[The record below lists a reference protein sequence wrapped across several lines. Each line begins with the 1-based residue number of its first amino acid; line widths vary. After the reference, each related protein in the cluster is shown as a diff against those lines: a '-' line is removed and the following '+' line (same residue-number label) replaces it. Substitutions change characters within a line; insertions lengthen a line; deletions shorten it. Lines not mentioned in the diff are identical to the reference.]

1 MTDRA
6 NDTFNIGPVA
16 DDQVPVEPVTEQW
29 RKPAIALRGFE
40 SVEAPVGQARNA
52 RLEIEPEEMHRRE
65 YDVGN
70 AASIDVQCGQI
81 GVAVMAE
88 EPIERMDGFSCRA
101 GDHRLVQRRVAVG
114 DGGVDLDHW
123 VATIM
128 GVDRSAGFAR
138 PAQVEG
144 LAIRGSP
151 VSLPKPG
158 GDRLGV
164 DGVGQTGERRPK
176 GFLAHVPCLHAQQRA
191 A

>member
-1 MTDRA
+1 
-6 NDTFNIGPVA
+6 
-16 DDQVPVEPVTEQW
+16 
-29 RKPAIALRGFE
+29 
-40 SVEAPVGQARNA
+40 
-52 RLEIEPEEMHRRE
+52 
-65 YDVGN
+65 
-70 AASIDVQCGQI
+70 
-81 GVAVMAE
+81 
-88 EPIERMDGFSCRA
+88 
-101 GDHRLVQRRVAVG
+101 
-114 DGGVDLDHW
+114 
-123 VATIM
+123 M

>member
-1 MTDRA
+1 MIFFFKQKTA
-6 NDTFNIGPVA
+6 Y
-16 DDQVPVEPVTEQW
+16 
-29 RKPAIALRGFE
+29 
-40 SVEAPVGQARNA
+40 
-52 RLEIEPEEMHRRE
+52 EMRISDWSS
-65 YDVGN
+65 DVC
-70 AASIDVQCGQI
+70 SSDL
-81 GVAVMAE
+81 
-88 EPIERMDGFSCRA
+88 A

-114 DGGVDLDHW
+114 DGGVDLDHL

-128 GVDRSAGFAR
+128 GVDRYAGFAR

-176 GFLAHVPCLHAQQRA
+176 GFLAHVQCLHAHDRQSTRLNFSYKRA
-191 A
+191 PRMPS

>member
-1 MTDRA
+1 M
-6 NDTFNIGPVA
+6 F
-16 DDQVPVEPVTEQW
+16 
-29 RKPAIALRGFE
+29 
-40 SVEAPVGQARNA
+40 
-52 RLEIEPEEMHRRE
+52 
-65 YDVGN
+65 DVFFFFKQKT
-70 AASIDVQCGQI
+70 AYEVRISDWSSDVCSS
-81 GVAVMAE
+81 
-88 EPIERMDGFSCRA
+88 DL
-101 GDHRLVQRRVAVG
+101 RLVQRRVAVG

-176 GFLAHVPCLHAQQRA
+176 GFLAHVP
-191 A
+191 

>member
-1 MTDRA
+1 MIFFFKQKTA
-6 NDTFNIGPVA
+6 Y
-16 DDQVPVEPVTEQW
+16 
-29 RKPAIALRGFE
+29 
-40 SVEAPVGQARNA
+40 
-52 RLEIEPEEMHRRE
+52 EMRISDWSS
-65 YDVGN
+65 DVC
-70 AASIDVQCGQI
+70 SSDL
-81 GVAVMAE
+81 
-88 EPIERMDGFSCRA
+88 A

-176 GFLAHVPCLHAQQRA
+176 GFLA
-191 A
+191 

>member
-1 MTDRA
+1 
-6 NDTFNIGPVA
+6 
-16 DDQVPVEPVTEQW
+16 
-29 RKPAIALRGFE
+29 
-40 SVEAPVGQARNA
+40 
-52 RLEIEPEEMHRRE
+52 
-65 YDVGN
+65 
-70 AASIDVQCGQI
+70 
-81 GVAVMAE
+81 
-88 EPIERMDGFSCRA
+88 
-101 GDHRLVQRRVAVG
+101 
-114 DGGVDLDHW
+114 
-123 VATIM
+123 M

-191 A
+191 RSEEHTSELQSLLRISYAVFCLKKKKPDGQTLTRQTTAYTQLRVNKTTHHKSSNHIT

>member
-1 MTDRA
+1 M
-6 NDTFNIGPVA
+6 I
-16 DDQVPVEPVTEQW
+16 
-29 RKPAIALRGFE
+29 
-40 SVEAPVGQARNA
+40 
-52 RLEIEPEEMHRRE
+52 RRPPRFTRP
-65 YDVGN
+65 YSLLPSTTVFR
-70 AASIDVQCGQI
+70 S
-81 GVAVMAE
+81 AVMAE

-151 VSLPKPG
+151 VSLPRPG

-164 DGVGQTGERRPK
+164 D
-176 GFLAHVPCLHAQQRA
+176 
-191 A
+191 